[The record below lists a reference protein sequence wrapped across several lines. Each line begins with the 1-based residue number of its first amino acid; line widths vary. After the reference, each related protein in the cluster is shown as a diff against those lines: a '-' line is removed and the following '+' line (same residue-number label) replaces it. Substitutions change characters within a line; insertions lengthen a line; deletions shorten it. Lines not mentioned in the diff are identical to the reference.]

1 MSELSN
7 TATCQQVA
15 CAELAAKVADSVL
28 LDVRSPIEFETEHIA
43 NSINV
48 PLNELEA
55 RFEEVPRKGQLVV
68 ICRSG
73 KRAERGAYA
82 LMGRGFQP
90 QVLEGGM
97 VAWRKAGLPVT
108 EGKKMLPIERQI
120 QLVVGVGVL
129 TGVLLGVLV
138 NPWFFVIPGFFGAGL
153 TFAGLSGTCA
163 LGLLLMKAPW
173 NQLPIRVAPAKCDQ
187 PQAKGGEPKAKG
199 GCCS

>member
-1 MSELSN
+1 MSEQSN
-7 TATCQQVA
+7 TTTCQQVA
-15 CAELAAKVADSVL
+15 SADLATKVAESVL

-73 KRAERGAYA
+73 KRAERGAYT
-82 LMGRGFQP
+82 LLGRGFQP
-90 QVLEGGM
+90 QVLEGGI
-97 VAWRKAGLPVT
+97 VAWRKAGLPVK

-120 QLVVGVGVL
+120 QLVVGIGVL

-138 NPWFFVIPGFFGAGL
+138 NPWFLVIPAFFGAGL

-163 LGLLLMKAPW
+163 LGLMLMKAPW
-173 NQLPIRVAPAKCDQ
+173 NQLPLSVTPAKCD
-187 PQAKGGEPKAKG
+187 EPKAKG
-199 GCCS
+199 GCCG